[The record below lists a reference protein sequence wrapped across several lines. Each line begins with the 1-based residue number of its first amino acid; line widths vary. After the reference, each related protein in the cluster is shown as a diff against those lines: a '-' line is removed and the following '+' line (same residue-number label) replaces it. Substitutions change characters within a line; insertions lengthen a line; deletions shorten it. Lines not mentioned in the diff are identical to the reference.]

1 MHKRFAFQKNYST
14 RCIKYQINALGNF
27 TEYKFQHL
35 YYIQYGQ
42 DLLDMWYVTLLKIKQ
57 HNYCVSCLKLAIL
70 KYEKFAL
77 LFFLSF
83 IYIAILQR
91 LPFTVFCLLYS
102 RWKKSISFSFC
113 AGSEDVNNFFDSK
126 TSTKSTWEQ
135 SKDNVLSLE
144 QSKEIIERRETNR

>member
-77 LFFLSF
+77 LFFYLLF
-83 IYIAILQR
+83 ILLFCR
-91 LPFTVFCLLYS
+91 GCLLQ
-102 RWKKSISFSFC
+102 FSDYCTADEESQYHFH
-113 AGSEDVNNFFDSK
+113 SV
-126 TSTKSTWEQ
+126 Q
-135 SKDNVLSLE
+135 VV
-144 QSKEIIERRETNR
+144 RM